1 MSRKR
6 VYHCNK
12 HQNVLWLRAAI
23 GRDINKLIIV
33 KLLIDTGASYSVLP
47 IPILQSIACNIKQP
61 LSRKN
66 IITANGSISV
76 PIVAVPLFNCMGVK
90 RKSFPVVGLNL
101 PARSFTD
108 GLLGMDFLIEIN
120 AVIDVAKAEIK
131 LSS

>member
-1 MSRKR
+1 M
-6 VYHCNK
+6 
-12 HQNVLWLRAAI
+12 
-23 GRDINKLIIV
+23 
-33 KLLIDTGASYSVLP
+33 P